1 MEFNPV
7 LHKRLTYGIAR
18 TPFRTSHAAASGTQR
33 RPAALTCSRSKRD
46 SPALGPGEEDV
57 PPGGMAAP
65 GHGVGPPLRQS
76 TTGRRRSAPRGPL
89 SAAGQPAGRGGKGR
103 PPQVC
108 CRTAPSG
115 LAALPRT
122 CRSPSGGRAAGPALL
137 GEPVGKA
144 AARGPVCGERREGS
158 APAAR
163 RRGKGKEEENG
174 GEPPYLS
181 DPAGRAAPP
190 PAAPRHPDSS
200 RRAPRADTPRRLAER
215 RVSSGWGRCSH
226 GARGDSPHGHKSA
239 SSWLMLTTSGWRS
252 PALFS
257 WGGVMRRRWE
267 SLRHGTI
274 SGRSTAQIQIELW
287 KAPSSP
293 GYRQALSTAT
303 DTVFPIKAAC
313 WPSLFV
319 TEQYRCTWD
328 LIPTQR
334 SAVYIGPLNT
344 ESNFFRQR
352 AIGLVLNWER
362 VDLVRC

>member
-1 MEFNPV
+1 M

-18 TPFRTSHAAASGTQR
+18 TPFRTSHAAASGTQQ

-76 TTGRRRSAPRGPL
+76 TAGRRRSAPRGPL

-115 LAALPRT
+115 LAALPHT

-215 RVSSGWGRCSH
+215 RVSKIGRAH
-226 GARGDSPHGHKSA
+226 
-239 SSWLMLTTSGWRS
+239 
-252 PALFS
+252 
-257 WGGVMRRRWE
+257 V
-267 SLRHGTI
+267 
-274 SGRSTAQIQIELW
+274 
-287 KAPSSP
+287 
-293 GYRQALSTAT
+293 
-303 DTVFPIKAAC
+303 
-313 WPSLFV
+313 
-319 TEQYRCTWD
+319 
-328 LIPTQR
+328 
-334 SAVYIGPLNT
+334 
-344 ESNFFRQR
+344 
-352 AIGLVLNWER
+352 
-362 VDLVRC
+362 